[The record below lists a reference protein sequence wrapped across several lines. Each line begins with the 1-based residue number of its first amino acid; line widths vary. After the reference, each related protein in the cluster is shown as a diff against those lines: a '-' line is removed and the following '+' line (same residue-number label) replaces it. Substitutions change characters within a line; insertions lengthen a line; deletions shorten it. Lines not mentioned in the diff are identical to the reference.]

1 MAKCVLFDLDGT
13 LIDSGEGITE
23 GVRYALEKFNKA
35 PLDLKTRQSFI
46 GPSLREMFK
55 IHSGVNDE
63 EAEEMLRLYREYYGV
78 EGLYKC
84 IPYDGIEDVLKYLL
98 EKGCSIYVATAKPTE
113 YAEKM
118 LKKWNLFGYFKKVIG
133 ASFDKS
139 KTEKKD
145 IIADV
150 LALEGT
156 DEAIMIGDTAFDIE
170 GAKENEISSIAVT
183 YGYGDLEKLENS
195 NPDHVAGS
203 VLELFDLLQTLC
215 R

>member
-23 GVRYALEKFNKA
+23 GVRYAVEKFNKP

-55 IHSGVNDE
+55 LHCLVNDE

-84 IPYDGIEDVLKYLL
+84 APYDGIEDVLKYLRGI
-98 EKGCSIYVATAKPTE
+98 GCSIYVATAKPTE

-145 IIADV
+145 IIAD
-150 LALEGT
+150 AMAFEGT
-156 DEAIMIGDTAFDIE
+156 NEAIMIGDTAFDIE
-170 GAKENEISSIAVT
+170 GAKENSIESIGVT
-183 YGYGDLEKLENS
+183 YGYGDWQKLKNS
-195 NPDHVAGS
+195 EPDHIVNS
-203 VLELFDLLQTLC
+203 VSELFDILKIWC
-215 R
+215 